1 MHNEIYIKVFPQCV
15 SLGKLNFCIQ
25 GNDRERERDRK
36 LIALFDI
43 EYVKI
48 LQRFIYHNLMRAP
61 SRIFPSLGNLKTLNI
76 ERKSQNFPG

>member
-25 GNDRERERDRK
+25 GNDRERDRK

-43 EYVKI
+43 ECVKI
-48 LQRFIYHNLMRAP
+48 LQRFI
-61 SRIFPSLGNLKTLNI
+61 
-76 ERKSQNFPG
+76 